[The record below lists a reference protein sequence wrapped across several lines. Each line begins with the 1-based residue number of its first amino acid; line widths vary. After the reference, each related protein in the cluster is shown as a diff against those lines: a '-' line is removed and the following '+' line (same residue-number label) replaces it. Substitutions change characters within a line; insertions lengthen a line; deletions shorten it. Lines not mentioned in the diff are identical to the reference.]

1 MKNLVT
7 ALVLAAFALTGA
19 GSAHAAPSADARTAQ
34 AKAFI
39 NDVGTQ
45 ALDTIKATQEGKIA
59 DTAAKEKFRSLLS
72 SSFDLQTI
80 ARFTLGRYWRVA
92 TPAQQ
97 KEFTQ
102 LLKDVIIDKYADRML
117 TASTGDFTISNAQSI
132 NDKDT
137 AVMMNIKPTDGEPI
151 SFAWRVRTVGKTP
164 KIIDL
169 AVEGVS
175 MSITH
180 RADFASVI
188 ERNGGSI
195 QALIDA
201 LKAKL

>member
-1 MKNLVT
+1 MKKIAT
-7 ALVLAAFALTGA
+7 ALVLALFALTA
-19 GSAHAAPSADARTAQ
+19 SLPAHAASAEARTAQ

-45 ALDTIKATQEGKIA
+45 ALDTIKATQGGKIT
-59 DTAAKEKFRSLLS
+59 DDAAKEKFRNLLG

-137 AVMMNIKPTDGEPI
+137 AVMMSIKPTDGEPI
-151 SFAWRVRTVGKTP
+151 SFAWRVRNAGKTP

-188 ERNGGSI
+188 ERNGGNI